1 MTTIDEQK
9 KAIFDKLVGDPNWL
23 KTLLVDILLEQ
34 QKLNSF
40 FAKKIKSEIKHQQ
53 DADIKMKQ
61 LESLIPP
68 EYKAM
73 LGPLLNI
80 K

>member
-9 KAIFDKLVGDPNWL
+9 KAIFNKLDGDPNWL

-40 FAKKIKSEIKHQQ
+40 FAKKIKSEKKHMQ

-61 LESLIPP
+61 LEGLIPP
-68 EYKAM
+68 EYKSM